1 MRRPKTGALAT
12 LMRHDV
18 NWRGLNVDAAMQPN
32 HSNDRCVRFK
42 SRGPK
47 NKWRINALHFLSD
60 IACRLK
66 NLKLKT
72 PHTLFSTQNRLRYRN
87 LEVNVILY
95 NT

>member
-1 MRRPKTGALAT
+1 MSLDDDAT

-18 NWRGLNVDAAMQPN
+18 NWRGLNDDAATHPN
-32 HSNDRCVRFK
+32 RANDRSVRFK
-42 SRGPK
+42 SRGSQRK
-47 NKWRINALHFLSD
+47 RRINALHFLSD

-72 PHTLFSTQNRLRYRN
+72 PHTLFSTQNQLRYRN
-87 LEVNVILY
+87 LAVDVILY